1 MLRRILV
8 KLRNLLIGL
17 IAITAVL
24 GFYGSQIEPIWFQ
37 VVRVNIDL
45 PELASTFDGFKIVQI
60 SDIHA
65 DDSMNQRK
73 LAKIVKI
80 INRQKPDVVAMT
92 GDFSTLEPDV
102 ATSKLLEKGLVELS
116 AKGKTLAVM
125 GNHDYFHNPEVV
137 RGILKRDRILE
148 LKNSVYT
155 IERGTDKLNFAGVDD
170 YWGKQS
176 RLDLVMQE
184 LPEDGVAILLAHE
197 PDFADVSSPE
207 NRFALQIPGH
217 SHVGQVRIPFRK
229 PLVLPLYGKKYPLG
243 RYQVGSM
250 IQYTNRGVGMVK
262 PRFRF
267 ASRPEITVF
276 TLRKRGLKELGVRS

>member
-1 MLRRILV
+1 M
-8 KLRNLLIGL
+8 L
-17 IAITAVL
+17 IAAIVIIAVL
-24 GFYGSQIEPIWFQ
+24 GFYGSQVEPNWFQ
-37 VVRVNIDL
+37 IVRVNIDL
-45 PELASTFDGFKIVQI
+45 SELASAFDGFKVVQI

-80 INRQKPDVVAMT
+80 INRQKPDAIAMT
-92 GDFSTLEPDV
+92 GDFSTLEPDA
-102 ATSKLLEKGLVELS
+102 ATTKLLEKGLAKLS
-116 AKGKTLAVM
+116 AKEKTLAVM
-125 GNHDYFHNPEVV
+125 GNHDYFHNPQIV

-155 IERGTDKLNFAGVDD
+155 VERGTDKLNFAGVDD

-176 RLDLVMQE
+176 RLDLVMQQ
-184 LPEDGVAILLAHE
+184 LPQDGVAILLAHE
-197 PDFADVSSPE
+197 PDFADVSSPK
-207 NRFALQIPGH
+207 NRFALQISGH
-217 SHVGQVRIPFRK
+217 SHGGQVRIPFRK